1 MNEKKKMLFAD
12 LALLLAATFWGIG
25 FIAGDMA
32 AKTFPAFWIMAIRFT
47 GAAVF
52 MGILFRKH
60 VKNSDRGDIK
70 AGLILGS
77 ILFVAQP
84 FQIIGLKYTSPS
96 KQAFL
101 LATYVVIV
109 PFISWMILK
118 KRPQAKSFFA
128 GVLALFGIGMISLNG
143 TAAMELGDIL
153 SLTFAL
159 LYSFMIVATG
169 SCAKKVNPLAM
180 SFYQYLT
187 TGLLSIIATFL
198 LEDMPQAFPTM
209 SVVGLVYLM
218 TVNTVGAYTI
228 QNVAQRH
235 TTDTHAAV
243 LISTESVIGYFCG
256 VVLYGDPFTMKVLL
270 GGMLVFGAV
279 LLLVVNWGEILK
291 RRKEV

>member
-1 MNEKKKMLFAD
+1 MNEKKKMFYAD
-12 LALLLAATFWGIG
+12 LAMLLAATFWGIG

-32 AKTFPAFWIMAIRFT
+32 AEAFPAFWIMAIRFT

-52 MGILFRKH
+52 MGILFRRH
-60 VKNSDRGDIK
+60 VKNSDMGDIK

-101 LATYVVIV
+101 LASYVVIV
-109 PFISWMILK
+109 PFISWLILK
-118 KRPQAKSFFA
+118 KRPQTKAFAA
-128 GVLALFGIGMISLNG
+128 GVLALCGIGLISLSG
-143 TAAMELGDIL
+143 AATLQLGDIL
-153 SLTFAL
+153 SLIFAL

-169 SCAKKVNPLAM
+169 ICAKKANPLAM

-187 TGLLSIIATFL
+187 TGVLSILASFL
-198 LEDMPQAFPTM
+198 VEDMPQVFPKAAFI
-209 SVVGLVYLM
+209 GLLYLM
-218 TVNTVGAYTI
+218 TINTVGAYTI

-256 VVLYGDPFTMKVLL
+256 VVLYGDPFTPRVLL
-270 GGMLVFGAV
+270 GGMIVFSAV
-279 LLLVVNWGEILK
+279 LLSVLNWGEILK

>member
-1 MNEKKKMLFAD
+1 MSEKKKMLYAD
-12 LALLLAATFWGIG
+12 LAILLAAALWGVG

-32 AKTFPAFWIMAIRFT
+32 AKAFPAFWIMAIRFT

-52 MGILFRKH
+52 MGILFRRH
-60 VKNSDRGDIK
+60 VKNSDKNDIK
-70 AGLILGS
+70 AGMILGS

-101 LATYVVIV
+101 LASYVVIV
-109 PFISWMILK
+109 PFVSWLVLK
-118 KRPQAKSFFA
+118 KRPQTKAFVT
-128 GVLALFGIGMISLNG
+128 GVLALCGIGLISLSG
-143 TAAMELGDIL
+143 AATIQFGDML
-153 SLTFAL
+153 SLIFAL

-169 SCAKKVNPLAM
+169 ICAKKANPLAM

-187 TGLLSIIATFL
+187 TGILSIIASFL
-198 LEDMPQAFPTM
+198 VEDMPQTIPKMAFI
-209 SVVGLVYLM
+209 GLMYLM
-218 TVNTVGAYTI
+218 TLNTVGAYTI

-256 VVLYGDPFTMKVLL
+256 VVLYGDPFTPRVLL
-270 GGMLVFGAV
+270 GGMIVFGAV
-279 LLLVVNWGEILK
+279 LLSVLNWGEILK

>member
-1 MNEKKKMLFAD
+1 MSEKKKMLYAD
-12 LALLLAATFWGIG
+12 LAILLAAALWGVG

-32 AKTFPAFWIMAIRFT
+32 AKAFPAFWIMAIRFT

-52 MGILFRKH
+52 MGILFRRH
-60 VKNSDRGDIK
+60 VKNSDKNDIK

-101 LATYVVIV
+101 LASYVVIV
-109 PFISWMILK
+109 PFVSWLILK
-118 KRPQAKSFFA
+118 KRPQIKAFA
-128 GVLALFGIGMISLNG
+128 AGAMALCGIGFISLSG
-143 TAAMELGDIL
+143 TATIQFGDML
-153 SLTFAL
+153 SLIFAL

-169 SCAKKVNPLAM
+169 ICAKKANPLAM

-187 TGLLSIIATFL
+187 TGILSIIASFL
-198 LEDMPQAFPTM
+198 VKDMPQAIPKTAFI
-209 SVVGLVYLM
+209 GLMYLM
-218 TVNTVGAYTI
+218 TLNTVGAYTI

-256 VVLYGDPFTMKVLL
+256 VVLYGDPFTPRVLL
-270 GGMLVFGAV
+270 GGMIVFSAV
-279 LLLVVNWGEILK
+279 LLSVLNWGEILK

>member
-1 MNEKKKMLFAD
+1 MNEKKKMLYAD
-12 LALLLAATFWGIG
+12 LAILLAAALWGVG

-32 AKTFPAFWIMAIRFT
+32 AKAFPAFWIMAIRFT
-47 GAAVF
+47 GAAAF
-52 MGILFRKH
+52 MGILFRRH
-60 VKNSDRGDIK
+60 VKNSDKNDIK

-101 LATYVVIV
+101 LASYVVIV
-109 PFISWMILK
+109 PFVSWLVLK
-118 KRPQAKSFFA
+118 KRPQMKAFA
-128 GVLALFGIGMISLNG
+128 AGGLALCGIGLISLSG
-143 TAAMELGDIL
+143 RAMIEFGDML
-153 SLTFAL
+153 SLIFAL

-169 SCAKKVNPLAM
+169 ICAKKTNPLAM

-187 TGLLSIIATFL
+187 TGILSIIASFL
-198 LEDMPQAFPTM
+198 VEDMPQMLPKTAFI
-209 SVVGLVYLM
+209 GLLYLM
-218 TVNTVGAYTI
+218 TLNTVGAYTI

-256 VVLYGDPFTMKVLL
+256 VVLYGDPFTPRVLL
-270 GGMLVFGAV
+270 GGMIVFGAV
-279 LLLVVNWGEILK
+279 LLSVLNWGEILK